1 MNIILR
7 KKRNRWSRSC
17 RSVLFAIVFMLLW
30 VVNVQAESY
39 EALYPCLTDLP
50 GWEAKEPEGMKMEM
64 PGMKMINAT
73 RSYTQGNKEI
83 TVVIVIGN
91 QAMSTPMG
99 AEGMKMET
107 PEEKVT
113 IERINGF
120 MVQNVYDKKD
130 NEGTI
135 IVYLNRQGAGPAIF
149 SFSFKEL
156 SEDEALNLAKTFD
169 WEMMQNKA
177 KSF

>member
-7 KKRNRWSRSC
+7 VKRNSWAKIGK
-17 RSVLFAIVFMLLW
+17 SVLFAIVFILLW
-30 VVNVQAESY
+30 AVSVQAESY

-73 RSYTQGNKEI
+73 RSYTRGNREI
-83 TVVIVIGN
+83 TAVIIIGN
-91 QAMSTPMG
+91 QAMSNPMG

-107 PEEKVT
+107 PETKVT

-120 MVQNVYDKKD
+120 LVQNVYDKKE

-135 IVYLNRQGAGPAIF
+135 IVYLNRQGTGPAIF

-156 SEDEALNLAKTFD
+156 SENEALNLAKAFD
-169 WEMMQNKA
+169 WEMMRDKV
-177 KSF
+177 KLF

>member
-7 KKRNRWSRSC
+7 KNRNSWAKIGK
-17 RSVLFAIVFMLLW
+17 SVLFAIAFILLW
-30 VVNVQAESY
+30 AVNVQAESY
-39 EALYPCLTDLP
+39 EALYPCLIDLP

-83 TVVIVIGN
+83 TAVIVIGN

-107 PEEKVT
+107 PEAKVT

-120 MVQNVYDKKD
+120 MVQNMYYKKD
-130 NEGTI
+130 HEGTI
-135 IVYLNRQGAGPAIF
+135 IVYLDRQGTGPAIF

-156 SEDEALNLAKTFD
+156 SENEALNLAKTFD
-169 WEMMQNKA
+169 WKMMRDKV
-177 KSF
+177 KLF

>member
-7 KKRNRWSRSC
+7 GKRNRWARSGKF
-17 RSVLFAIVFMLLW
+17 VLFAIVFILLW
-30 VVNVQAESY
+30 AVSVQAEFY

-64 PGMKMINAT
+64 PGMKMVNAT

-83 TVVIVIGN
+83 TAVIVIGN

-107 PEEKVT
+107 PEAKVT

-120 MVQNVYDKKD
+120 MVQNMYDRKD
-130 NEGTI
+130 HEGTI
-135 IVYLNRQGAGPAIF
+135 IVYLNRQGIVPAIF

-156 SEDEALNLAKTFD
+156 SENEALNLAKTFD
-169 WEMMQNKA
+169 WEMMRNKA
-177 KSF
+177 KLF